1 MVNLLGI
8 TENIDRKGFYYDN
21 TKCALGGNT
30 RRHYHDNYELYF
42 LESGTC
48 NYYVDNRYYLLRAG
62 DLIFIPS
69 GQIHQTN
76 YDQEQHT
83 RRLINC
89 GAEFI
94 PNDLSSELFET
105 NYIFRNKTVV
115 NKILEIFQSIEQEY
129 TAHDDYSNKI
139 IKLHTHR
146 LFYLIARHKNENMI
160 STAENK
166 TIESVIDH
174 IKKNYMH
181 ELSLFGV
188 AQQHAVSAEHLS
200 RAFKKELGIG
210 FNEYVNAL
218 RLQKAEFMLR
228 NEYGK
233 SISEVAF
240 ACGFNDSNYFSY
252 RFKKMYGVSPISL
265 KRKITEPNDDV
276 FQITTK

>member
-1 MVNLLGI
+1 MSI
-8 TENIDRKGFYYDN
+8 TENIDRKDFYYDN
-21 TKCALGGNT
+21 TKKVVGENT

-48 NYYVDNRYYLLRAG
+48 NYYVDNRYYLLCAG

-76 YDQEQHT
+76 YSQEPHT
-83 RRLINC
+83 RHLINC
-89 GAEFI
+89 SAEFI
-94 PNDLSSELFET
+94 PDDLSDELLVT
-105 NYIFRNKTVV
+105 NCIFRNKAVV
-115 NKILEIFQSIEQEY
+115 NDILKIFQSIEDEY
-129 TAHDDYSNKI
+129 TAHDAYSNKI

-146 LFYLIARHKNENMI
+146 LFYLMARHKNENMI
-160 STAENK
+160 PIAENK
-166 TIESVIDH
+166 TIESVINY

-181 ELSLFGV
+181 EISLIGV

-210 FNEYVNAL
+210 FNEYINAL

-233 SISEVAF
+233 SVSEVAF

-252 RFKKMYGVSPISL
+252 RFKKTYGVSPISL
-265 KRKITEPNDDV
+265 KKKIADTGDDNS
-276 FQITTK
+276 KLS